1 MNAILLTT
9 IENREKDNVELNRP
23 FSASHS
29 GGTKPPC
36 WRAKVALG
44 QDKQRKLPFKI
55 MYVFCLF
62 CPSTTFV
69 LQRGGFVPREWLT
82 AKGLFRHVSASANI
96 LFKTYTLIFTMKT
109 KIPRFIFAGKFIQ
122 RKRISHHIF
131 CISLVRRCN
140 LYRHTLICQYLL
152 RITMEVIDSFI
163 CTSTIFLPTFARIR

>member
-9 IENREKDNVELNRP
+9 IENRGKDNVELNRP

-36 WRAKVALG
+36 WRAKVALE

-62 CPSTTFV
+62 CPSATFV

-82 AKGLFRHVSASANI
+82 AKGLFRHVSAC
-96 LFKTYTLIFTMKT
+96 L
-109 KIPRFIFAGKFIQ
+109 Q
-122 RKRISHHIF
+122 IF
-131 CISLVRRCN
+131 CLNLRLVIYN
-140 LYRHTLICQYLL
+140 
-152 RITMEVIDSFI
+152 ENKNSSFHFRWKI
-163 CTSTIFLPTFARIR
+163 HPKKANFASYFLHLTFPTV

>member
-9 IENREKDNVELNRP
+9 IENRGKDNVELNRP

-62 CPSTTFV
+62 CPSATFV

-82 AKGLFRHVSASANI
+82 AKGLFRHVSAC
-96 LFKTYTLIFTMKT
+96 L
-109 KIPRFIFAGKFIQ
+109 Q
-122 RKRISHHIF
+122 IF
-131 CISLVRRCN
+131 CLKLTPCYLQWKQKFLVSFSLEN
-140 LYRHTLICQYLL
+140 SSKESEF
-152 RITMEVIDSFI
+152 RIIFFASHFSDGVIY
-163 CTSTIFLPTFARIR
+163 TTIR

>member
-9 IENREKDNVELNRP
+9 IENRGKDNVELNRP

-62 CPSTTFV
+62 CPSATFV

-82 AKGLFRHVSASANI
+82 ANGLFRHVSAC
-96 LFKTYTLIFTMKT
+96 L
-109 KIPRFIFAGKFIQ
+109 Q
-122 RKRISHHIF
+122 IF
-131 CISLVRRCN
+131 CLKLTPC
-140 LYRHTLICQYLL
+140 YLQ
-152 RITMEVIDSFI
+152 
-163 CTSTIFLPTFARIR
+163 